1 MDEDSSDGL
10 LVFMLRQ
17 RGWDVVT
24 TIERGW
30 AGTPDPELFVLAQSE
45 NRIVYTCN
53 EVDYTRVAAVASRAG
68 EVHAGV
74 IVRGPQNATAEQ
86 QFAALLDVAERFPFG
101 LANLVAWATAV

>member
-17 RGWDVVT
+17 QGWDVVT

-30 AGTPDPELFVLAQSE
+30 ARTPDPELFVLAQLE
-45 NRIVYTCN
+45 ERIIYTCN
-53 EVDYTRVAAVASRAG
+53 EVDYTRLAAATSRAG
-68 EVHAGV
+68 KLHAGV

-86 QFAALLDVAERFPFG
+86 QLAAIIDVAQRFPHG
-101 LANLVAWATAV
+101 LANLVAWATAF

>member
-30 AGTPDPELFVLAQSE
+30 ARTPDSALFVLAQRE
-45 NRIVYTCN
+45 NRIIYTCN
-53 EVDYTRVAAVASRAG
+53 EVDYTRLAAAVSRAG
-68 EVHAGV
+68 EAHAGV

-86 QFAALLDVAERFPFG
+86 QFAALLEVADRYPHGF
-101 LANLVAWATAV
+101 ANLVTWATAF